1 MLSVNFSHLNAM
13 NYIYNNHGNDPMIV
27 LGNAQLGVD
36 PKNSKL

>member
-13 NYIYNNHGNDPMIV
+13 NYIYHGNDPMIV

-36 PKNSKL
+36 PKNSKP